1 MLVLYN
7 ISTVY
12 ENEISL
18 AKPLKI
24 HQIFILCEICPIQ
37 RGLVAAL
44 SVHLRM
50 VLTGFCSGLSWMF
63 ILCTVFFFKEIRP
76 ELCLSLIFF

>member
-1 MLVLYN
+1 MYTYGKLRPTMLVLYN

-18 AKPLKI
+18 ARPLKI

-44 SVHLRM
+44 SVHLSVM
-50 VLTGFCSGLSWMF
+50 VLTGFCSGLWMCA
-63 ILCTVFFFKEIRP
+63 LCTGFFF
-76 ELCLSLIFF
+76 FFF